1 MEVKKE
7 ATPLLKIPGPAW
19 CFNPNLVGSQK
30 RSFNFFPFFAM
41 IIFRFNPNLVGSQKR
56 RVDWS
61 FPPEFLCLVSILI

>member
-56 RVDWS
+56 RSSNCQHSDFTIGFQS
-61 FPPEFLCLVSILI
+61 